1 MNDLVYLI
9 GFSGTGKSSVAK
21 LIANALGWDFIDMDE
36 EIESTFGKPISEIF
50 QTKGEKWFREEES
63 KLLHN
68 IAVKN
73 KLIIS
78 TGGGVP
84 VKEQNMNLMLKTGY
98 VICLEASV
106 EEIVSRLSILPRIDN
121 KLSDRP
127 KITNLSIEDI
137 SNFKSERANIYA
149 RANFTINTNEL
160 TVEQVTNELLKS
172 INKFLNKLNVIE
184 WQKIDGFCTSVENI
198 NNIYPVYVGS
208 DLYEKLPQIL
218 KPYLIK
224 QKMFLLADD
233 GSKLYMRKI
242 QKIFELNKIKTT
254 TLVLNSGEQS
264 KSLENTSSIYEWLS
278 SEQTD
283 RDDILLGIGGGM
295 VGDIA
300 GYVAATYM
308 RGIKFVLIPTTLLSM
323 SDSSIGGKTAI
334 DVNNIKNLV
343 GSFHNPSLVLSDLR
357 TLDTLPQ
364 RQINSGWAELIKH
377 GFIKDREL
385 LDQMMDIKDFNYLN
399 EELILIIKKSI
410 KIKADIVSV
419 DENEKYGQRI
429 LLNYGHTLGHAIEA
443 STNLNKYTHGEAVS
457 LGMVFAAKLSNKLG
471 LLSDNDCDFHIQI
484 LNKFSLPTDFKD
496 INWEK
501 CFNLIKNDKK
511 VKAGKINWVLLKS
524 LGLSFTKNDIPDD
537 ILMEVVREQ

>member
-1 MNDLVYLI
+1 MNELVYLI
-9 GFSGTGKSSVAK
+9 GFSGTGKSSVAR
-21 LIANALGWDFIDMDE
+21 LIAQALRWSFIDMDE
-36 EIESTFGKPISEIF
+36 EIESSCGKSISEIF
-50 QTKGEKWFREEES
+50 QTKGEKWFRDEES
-63 KLLHN
+63 KLLNN
-68 IAVKN
+68 ISVKN
-73 KLIIS
+73 KHIIS

-84 VKEQNMNLMLKTGY
+84 VKDQNMNLMLKTGY
-98 VICLEASV
+98 VICLDASV
-106 EEIVSRLSILPRIDN
+106 DQIVARLSILAGKDN
-121 KLSDRP
+121 NLSDRP
-127 KITNLSIEDI
+127 KITNLSVEDI
-137 SNFKSERANIYA
+137 SNFKSERANIYSM
-149 RANFTINTNEL
+149 ANFTINTNHL

-184 WQKIDGFCTSVENI
+184 WQKIDDFCTSVENI

-208 DLYEKLPQIL
+208 DLYEKLPQML
-218 KPYLIK
+218 KPFLIK
-224 QKMFLLADD
+224 HKVFLLADD

-242 QKIFELNKIKTT
+242 QKVFELNKIKTT

-278 SEQTD
+278 SEHAD

-295 VGDIA
+295 VGDIS

-343 GSFHNPSLVLSDLR
+343 GSFHGPSLVVSDLLA
-357 TLDTLPQ
+357 LDTLPQ

-399 EELILIIKKSI
+399 EELISIIKKSI

-429 LLNYGHTLGHAIEA
+429 LLNYGHTVGHAIEA

-471 LLSDNDCDFHIQI
+471 LLSDDDYNFHIQI
-484 LNKFSLPTDFKD
+484 LNKFNLPTDFKD
-496 INWEK
+496 INWEN
-501 CFNLIKNDKK
+501 CFDLIKNDKK
-511 VKAGKINWVLLKS
+511 VKDGKINWVLLKS
-524 LGLSFTKNDIPDD
+524 LGNSFTKNDISED
-537 ILMEVVREQ
+537 ILMEIVREL

>member
-1 MNDLVYLI
+1 MNELVYLI
-9 GFSGTGKSSVAK
+9 GFSGTGKSSVAR
-21 LIANALGWDFIDMDE
+21 LIAQALRWSFIDMDE
-36 EIESTFGKPISEIF
+36 EIESSCGKSISEIF
-50 QTKGEKWFREEES
+50 QTKGEKWFRDEES
-63 KLLHN
+63 KLLNN
-68 IAVKN
+68 ISVKN
-73 KLIIS
+73 KHIIS

-84 VKEQNMNLMLKTGY
+84 VKDQNMNLMLKTGY
-98 VICLEASV
+98 VICLDASV
-106 EEIVSRLSILPRIDN
+106 DQIVARLSILAGKDN

-127 KITNLSIEDI
+127 KITNLSVEDI
-137 SNFKSERANIYA
+137 SNFKSERANIYSM
-149 RANFTINTNEL
+149 ANFTINTNHL

-184 WQKIDGFCTSVENI
+184 WQKIDDFCTSVENI

-208 DLYEKLPQIL
+208 DLYEKLPQML
-218 KPYLIK
+218 KPFLIK
-224 QKMFLLADD
+224 HKVFLLADD

-242 QKIFELNKIKTT
+242 QKVFELNKIKTT

-278 SEQTD
+278 SEHAD

-295 VGDIA
+295 VGDIS

-343 GSFHNPSLVLSDLR
+343 GSFHAPSLVVSDLLA
-357 TLDTLPQ
+357 LDTLPQ

-399 EELILIIKKSI
+399 EELISIIKKSI

-429 LLNYGHTLGHAIEA
+429 LLNYGHTVGHAIEA

-471 LLSDNDCDFHIQI
+471 LLSDDDYNFHIQI
-484 LNKFSLPTDFKD
+484 LNKFNLPTDFKD
-496 INWEK
+496 INWEN
-501 CFNLIKNDKK
+501 CFDLIKNDKK
-511 VKAGKINWVLLKS
+511 VKDGKINWVLLKS
-524 LGLSFTKNDIPDD
+524 LGNSFTKNDISED
-537 ILMEVVREQ
+537 ILMEIVREQ

>member
-1 MNDLVYLI
+1 MNELVYLI
-9 GFSGTGKSSVAK
+9 GFSGTGKSSVAR
-21 LIANALGWDFIDMDE
+21 LIAQALRWSFIDMDE
-36 EIESTFGKPISEIF
+36 EIESSCGKSISEIF
-50 QTKGEKWFREEES
+50 QTKGEKWFRDEES
-63 KLLHN
+63 KLLNN
-68 IAVKN
+68 ISVKN
-73 KLIIS
+73 KHIIS

-84 VKEQNMNLMLKTGY
+84 VKDQNMNLMLKTGY
-98 VICLEASV
+98 VICLDASV
-106 EEIVSRLSILPRIDN
+106 DQIVARLSILAGKDN
-121 KLSDRP
+121 NLSDRP
-127 KITNLSIEDI
+127 KITNLSVEDI
-137 SNFKSERANIYA
+137 SNFKSERANIYSM
-149 RANFTINTNEL
+149 ANFTINTNHL

-198 NNIYPVYVGS
+198 NNIYPVYVGF
-208 DLYEKLPQIL
+208 DLYEKLPQML
-218 KPYLIK
+218 KPFLIK
-224 QKMFLLADD
+224 HKVFLLADD

-242 QKIFELNKIKTT
+242 QKVFELNKIKTT

-278 SEQTD
+278 SEHAD

-295 VGDIA
+295 VGDIS

-343 GSFHNPSLVLSDLR
+343 GSFHGPSLVVSDLLA
-357 TLDTLPQ
+357 LDTLPQ

-399 EELILIIKKSI
+399 EELISIIKKSI

-429 LLNYGHTLGHAIEA
+429 LLNYGHTVGHAIEA

-457 LGMVFAAKLSNKLG
+457 SGMVFAAKLSNKLG
-471 LLSDNDCDFHIQI
+471 LLSDDDYNFHIQI
-484 LNKFSLPTDFKD
+484 LNKFNLPTDFKD
-496 INWEK
+496 INWEN
-501 CFNLIKNDKK
+501 CFDLIKNDKK
-511 VKAGKINWVLLKS
+511 VKDGKINWVLLKS
-524 LGLSFTKNDIPDD
+524 LGNSFTKNDISED
-537 ILMEVVREQ
+537 ILMEIVREL

>member
-1 MNDLVYLI
+1 MNELVYLI
-9 GFSGTGKSSVAK
+9 GFSGTGKSSVAR
-21 LIANALGWDFIDMDE
+21 LIAQALRWSFIDMDE
-36 EIESTFGKPISEIF
+36 EIESSCGKSISEIF
-50 QTKGEKWFREEES
+50 QTKGEKWFRDEES
-63 KLLHN
+63 KLLNN
-68 IAVKN
+68 ISVKN
-73 KLIIS
+73 KHIIS

-84 VKEQNMNLMLKTGY
+84 VKDQNMNLMLKTGY
-98 VICLEASV
+98 VICLDASV
-106 EEIVSRLSILPRIDN
+106 DQIVARLSILAGKDN

-127 KITNLSIEDI
+127 KITNLSVEDI
-137 SNFKSERANIYA
+137 SNFKSERANIYSM
-149 RANFTINTNEL
+149 ANFTINTNHL

-184 WQKIDGFCTSVENI
+184 WQKIDDFCTSVENI

-208 DLYEKLPQIL
+208 DLYEKLPQML
-218 KPYLIK
+218 KPFLIK
-224 QKMFLLADD
+224 HKVFLLADD

-242 QKIFELNKIKTT
+242 QKVFELNKIKTT

-278 SEQTD
+278 SEHAD

-295 VGDIA
+295 VGDIS

-343 GSFHNPSLVLSDLR
+343 GSFHAPSLVVSDLLA
-357 TLDTLPQ
+357 LDTLPQ

-399 EELILIIKKSI
+399 EELISIIKKSI
-410 KIKADIVSV
+410 KIKANIVSV
-419 DENEKYGQRI
+419 DENEIIFY
-429 LLNYGHTLGHAIEA
+429 LLIYFDLKNIY
-443 STNLNKYTHGEAVS
+443 
-457 LGMVFAAKLSNKLG
+457 
-471 LLSDNDCDFHIQI
+471 
-484 LNKFSLPTDFKD
+484 KFY
-496 INWEK
+496 
-501 CFNLIKNDKK
+501 
-511 VKAGKINWVLLKS
+511 LLK
-524 LGLSFTKNDIPDD
+524 N
-537 ILMEVVREQ
+537 LMF

>member
-1 MNDLVYLI
+1 MNELVYLI
-9 GFSGTGKSSVAK
+9 GFSGTGKSSVAR
-21 LIANALGWDFIDMDE
+21 LIAQALRWSFIDMDE
-36 EIESTFGKPISEIF
+36 EIESSCGKSISEIF
-50 QTKGEKWFREEES
+50 QTKGEKWFRDEES
-63 KLLHN
+63 KLLNN
-68 IAVKN
+68 ISVKN
-73 KLIIS
+73 KHIIS

-84 VKEQNMNLMLKTGY
+84 VKDQNMNLMLKTGY
-98 VICLEASV
+98 VICLDASV
-106 EEIVSRLSILPRIDN
+106 DQIVARLSILDGKDN

-127 KITNLSIEDI
+127 KITNLSVEDI
-137 SNFKSERANIYA
+137 SNFKSERANIYSM
-149 RANFTINTNEL
+149 ANFTINTNHL

-184 WQKIDGFCTSVENI
+184 WQKIDDFCTSVENI
-198 NNIYPVYVGS
+198 NNIYPVYVGF
-208 DLYEKLPQIL
+208 DLYEKLPQML
-218 KPYLIK
+218 KPFLIK
-224 QKMFLLADD
+224 HKVFLLADD

-242 QKIFELNKIKTT
+242 QKLFELNKIKTT

-278 SEQTD
+278 SEHAD

-295 VGDIA
+295 VGDIS

-308 RGIKFVLIPTTLLSM
+308 RGIKFVLIPTTLLSI

-343 GSFHNPSLVLSDLR
+343 GSFHAPSLVVSDLLA
-357 TLDTLPQ
+357 LDTLPQ

-399 EELILIIKKSI
+399 EELISIIKKSI

-429 LLNYGHTLGHAIEA
+429 LLNYGHTVGHAIEA

-471 LLSDNDCDFHIQI
+471 LLSDDDYNFHIQI
-484 LNKFSLPTDFKD
+484 LNKFNLPTDFKD
-496 INWEK
+496 INWEN
-501 CFNLIKNDKK
+501 CFDLIKNDKK
-511 VKAGKINWVLLKS
+511 VKDGKINWVLLKS
-524 LGLSFTKNDIPDD
+524 LGNSFTKNDISED
-537 ILMEVVREQ
+537 ILMEIVREQ

>member
-1 MNDLVYLI
+1 MNELVYLI
-9 GFSGTGKSSVAK
+9 GFSGTGKSSVAR
-21 LIANALGWDFIDMDE
+21 LIAQALRWSFIDMDE
-36 EIESTFGKPISEIF
+36 EIESSYGKSISEIF
-50 QTKGEKWFREEES
+50 QTKGEKWFRDEES
-63 KLLHN
+63 KLLNN
-68 IAVKN
+68 ISVKN
-73 KLIIS
+73 KHIIS

-84 VKEQNMNLMLKTGY
+84 VKDQNMNLMLKTGY
-98 VICLEASV
+98 VICLDASV
-106 EEIVSRLSILPRIDN
+106 DQIVARLSILAGKDN

-127 KITNLSIEDI
+127 KITNLSVEDI
-137 SNFKSERANIYA
+137 SNFKSERSNIYSM
-149 RANFTINTNEL
+149 ANFTINTNHL

-184 WQKIDGFCTSVENI
+184 WQKIDDFCTSVENI

-208 DLYEKLPQIL
+208 DLYEKLPQML
-218 KPYLIK
+218 KPFLIK
-224 QKMFLLADD
+224 HKVFLLADD

-242 QKIFELNKIKTT
+242 QKVFELNKIKTT

-278 SEQTD
+278 SEHAD

-295 VGDIA
+295 VGDIS

-343 GSFHNPSLVLSDLR
+343 GSFHAPSLVVSDLLA
-357 TLDTLPQ
+357 LDTLPQ

-399 EELILIIKKSI
+399 EELISIIKKSI

-429 LLNYGHTLGHAIEA
+429 LLNYGHTVGHAIEA

-471 LLSDNDCDFHIQI
+471 LLSDDDYNFHIQI
-484 LNKFSLPTDFKD
+484 LNKFNLPTDFKD
-496 INWEK
+496 INWEN
-501 CFNLIKNDKK
+501 CFDLIKNDKK
-511 VKAGKINWVLLKS
+511 VKDGKINWVLLKS
-524 LGLSFTKNDIPDD
+524 LGNSFTKNDISED
-537 ILMEVVREQ
+537 ILMEIVREQ

>member
-1 MNDLVYLI
+1 MNELVYLI
-9 GFSGTGKSSVAK
+9 GFSGTGKSSVAR
-21 LIANALGWDFIDMDE
+21 LIAQALRWSFIDMDE
-36 EIESTFGKPISEIF
+36 EIESSCGKSISEIF
-50 QTKGEKWFREEES
+50 QTKGEKWFRDEES
-63 KLLHN
+63 KLLNN
-68 IAVKN
+68 ISVKN
-73 KLIIS
+73 KHIIS

-84 VKEQNMNLMLKTGY
+84 VKDQNMNLMLKTGY
-98 VICLEASV
+98 VICLDASV
-106 EEIVSRLSILPRIDN
+106 DQIVARLSILDGKDN

-127 KITNLSIEDI
+127 KITNLSVEDI
-137 SNFKSERANIYA
+137 SNFKSERANIYSM
-149 RANFTINTNEL
+149 ANFTINTNHL

-184 WQKIDGFCTSVENI
+184 WQKIDDFCTSVENI

-208 DLYEKLPQIL
+208 DLYEKLPQML
-218 KPYLIK
+218 KPFLIK
-224 QKMFLLADD
+224 HKVFLLADD

-242 QKIFELNKIKTT
+242 QKVFELNKIKTT

-278 SEQTD
+278 SEHAD

-295 VGDIA
+295 VGDIS

-343 GSFHNPSLVLSDLR
+343 GSFHAPSLVVSDLLA
-357 TLDTLPQ
+357 LDTLPQ

-399 EELILIIKKSI
+399 EELISIIKKSI

-429 LLNYGHTLGHAIEA
+429 LLNYGHTVGHAIEA

-471 LLSDNDCDFHIQI
+471 LLSDDDYNFHIQI
-484 LNKFSLPTDFKD
+484 LNKFNLPTDFKD
-496 INWEK
+496 INWEN
-501 CFNLIKNDKK
+501 CFDLIKNDKK
-511 VKAGKINWVLLKS
+511 VKDGKINWVLLKS
-524 LGLSFTKNDIPDD
+524 LGNSFTKNDISED
-537 ILMEVVREQ
+537 ILMEIVREQ

>member
-50 QTKGEKWFREEES
+50 QTKGEEWFREEES

-278 SEQTD
+278 SEQAD

>member
-1 MNDLVYLI
+1 MNELVYLI
-9 GFSGTGKSSVAK
+9 GFSGTGKSSVAR
-21 LIANALGWDFIDMDE
+21 LIAQALRWSFIDMDE
-36 EIESTFGKPISEIF
+36 EIESSCGKSISEIF
-50 QTKGEKWFREEES
+50 QTKGEKWFRDEES
-63 KLLHN
+63 KLLNN
-68 IAVKN
+68 ISVKN
-73 KLIIS
+73 KHIIS

-84 VKEQNMNLMLKTGY
+84 VKDQNMNLMLKTGY
-98 VICLEASV
+98 VICLDASV
-106 EEIVSRLSILPRIDN
+106 DQIVARLSILAGKDN

-127 KITNLSIEDI
+127 KITNLSVEDI
-137 SNFKSERANIYA
+137 SNFKSERANIYSM
-149 RANFTINTNEL
+149 ANFTINTNHL
-160 TVEQVTNELLKS
+160 TVEQVPKELLKS

-184 WQKIDGFCTSVENI
+184 WQKIDDFCTSVENI

-208 DLYEKLPQIL
+208 DLYEKLPQML
-218 KPYLIK
+218 KPFLIK
-224 QKMFLLADD
+224 HKVFLLADD

-242 QKIFELNKIKTT
+242 QKVFELNKIKTT

-278 SEQTD
+278 SEHAD

-295 VGDIA
+295 VGDIS

-343 GSFHNPSLVLSDLR
+343 GSFHAPSLVVSDLLA
-357 TLDTLPQ
+357 LDTLPQ

-399 EELILIIKKSI
+399 EELISIIKKSI

-429 LLNYGHTLGHAIEA
+429 LLNYGHTVGHAIEA
-443 STNLNKYTHGEAVS
+443 LTNLNKYTHGEAVS

-471 LLSDNDCDFHIQI
+471 LLSDDDYNFHIQI
-484 LNKFSLPTDFKD
+484 LNKFNLPTDFKD
-496 INWEK
+496 INWEN
-501 CFNLIKNDKK
+501 CFDLIKNDKK
-511 VKAGKINWVLLKS
+511 VKDGKINWVLLKS
-524 LGLSFTKNDIPDD
+524 LGNSFTKNDISED
-537 ILMEVVREQ
+537 ILMEIVREQ

>member
-1 MNDLVYLI
+1 MNELVYLI
-9 GFSGTGKSSVAK
+9 GFSGTGKSSVAR
-21 LIANALGWDFIDMDE
+21 LIAQALRWSFIDMDE
-36 EIESTFGKPISEIF
+36 EIESSCGKSISEIF
-50 QTKGEKWFREEES
+50 QTKGEKWFRDEES
-63 KLLHN
+63 KLLNN
-68 IAVKN
+68 ISVKN
-73 KLIIS
+73 KHIIS

-84 VKEQNMNLMLKTGY
+84 VKDQNMNLMLKTGY
-98 VICLEASV
+98 VICLDASV
-106 EEIVSRLSILPRIDN
+106 DQIVARLSILAGKDN
-121 KLSDRP
+121 NLSDRP
-127 KITNLSIEDI
+127 KITNLSVEDI
-137 SNFKSERANIYA
+137 SNFKSERANIYSM
-149 RANFTINTNEL
+149 ANFTINTNHL

-208 DLYEKLPQIL
+208 DLYEKLPQML
-218 KPYLIK
+218 KPFLIK
-224 QKMFLLADD
+224 HKVFLLADD

-242 QKIFELNKIKTT
+242 QKVFELNKIKTT

-278 SEQTD
+278 SEHAD

-295 VGDIA
+295 VGDIS

-343 GSFHNPSLVLSDLR
+343 GSFHGPSLVVSDLLA
-357 TLDTLPQ
+357 LDTLPQ

-399 EELILIIKKSI
+399 EELISIIKKSI

-429 LLNYGHTLGHAIEA
+429 LLNYGHTVGHAIEA

-471 LLSDNDCDFHIQI
+471 LLSDDDYNFHIQI
-484 LNKFSLPTDFKD
+484 LNKFNLPTDFKD
-496 INWEK
+496 INWEN
-501 CFNLIKNDKK
+501 CFDLIKNDKK
-511 VKAGKINWVLLKS
+511 VKDGKINWVLLKS
-524 LGLSFTKNDIPDD
+524 LGNSFTKNDISED
-537 ILMEVVREQ
+537 ILMEIVREL

>member
-50 QTKGEKWFREEES
+50 QTKGEEWFREEES

-198 NNIYPVYVGS
+198 NNIYPVYIGS

-278 SEQTD
+278 SEQAD

>member
-1 MNDLVYLI
+1 MNELVYLI
-9 GFSGTGKSSVAK
+9 GFSGTGKSSVAR
-21 LIANALGWDFIDMDE
+21 LIAQALRWSFIDMDE
-36 EIESTFGKPISEIF
+36 EIESSYGKSISEIF
-50 QTKGEKWFREEES
+50 QTKGEKWFRDEES
-63 KLLHN
+63 KLLNN
-68 IAVKN
+68 ISVKN
-73 KLIIS
+73 KHIIS

-84 VKEQNMNLMLKTGY
+84 VKDQNMNLMLKTGY
-98 VICLEASV
+98 VICLDASV
-106 EEIVSRLSILPRIDN
+106 DQIVARLSILAGKDN
-121 KLSDRP
+121 NLSDRP
-127 KITNLSIEDI
+127 KITNLSVEDI
-137 SNFKSERANIYA
+137 SNFKSERANIYSM
-149 RANFTINTNEL
+149 ANFTINTNHL

-184 WQKIDGFCTSVENI
+184 WQKIDDFCTSVENI

-208 DLYEKLPQIL
+208 DLYEKLPQML
-218 KPYLIK
+218 KPFLIK
-224 QKMFLLADD
+224 HKVFLLADD

-242 QKIFELNKIKTT
+242 QKVFELNKIKTT

-278 SEQTD
+278 SEHAD

-295 VGDIA
+295 VGDIS

-343 GSFHNPSLVLSDLR
+343 GSFHGPSLVVSDLLA
-357 TLDTLPQ
+357 LDTLPQ

-399 EELILIIKKSI
+399 EELISIIKKSI

-429 LLNYGHTLGHAIEA
+429 LLNYGHTVGHAIEA

-471 LLSDNDCDFHIQI
+471 LLSDDDYNFHIQI
-484 LNKFSLPTDFKD
+484 LNKFNLPTDFKD
-496 INWEK
+496 INWEN
-501 CFNLIKNDKK
+501 CFDLIKNDKK
-511 VKAGKINWVLLKS
+511 VKDGKINWVLLKS
-524 LGLSFTKNDIPDD
+524 LGNSFTKNDISED
-537 ILMEVVREQ
+537 ILMEIVREQ

>member
-68 IAVKN
+68 ISVKN
-73 KLIIS
+73 KHIIS

-84 VKEQNMNLMLKTGY
+84 VEEQNMNLMLKTGY
-98 VICLEASV
+98 VICLDASV
-106 EEIVSRLSILPRIDN
+106 DEIVARLSILSGSDN

-127 KITNLSIEDI
+127 KITNLSLEDI
-137 SNFKSERANIYA
+137 SNFKSDRANIYA
-149 RANFTINTNEL
+149 RANFTVNTNEL

-172 INKFLNKLNVIE
+172 INKFLNKINVTE

-218 KPYLIK
+218 EPYLIK
-224 QKMFLLADD
+224 QKIFLLADD

-242 QKIFELNKIKTT
+242 QKIFELNNIKTT

-278 SEQTD
+278 SEQAD
-283 RDDILLGIGGGM
+283 RDDILIGIGGGM

-343 GSFHNPSLVLSDLR
+343 GSFHNPSLVLSDLGA
-357 TLDTLPQ
+357 LDTLPQ

-399 EELILIIKKSI
+399 EELISIIKKSI

-471 LLSDNDCDFHIQI
+471 LLSDDDYNFHIQI
-484 LNKFSLPTDFKD
+484 LNKFDLPTDFKN
-496 INWEK
+496 INWEN
-501 CFNLIKNDKK
+501 CFDLIKNDKK

-524 LGLSFTKNDIPDD
+524 LGISFTKNDISED
-537 ILMEVVREQ
+537 ILMEIVREQ

>member
-1 MNDLVYLI
+1 MNELVYLI
-9 GFSGTGKSSVAK
+9 GFSGTGKSSVAR
-21 LIANALGWDFIDMDE
+21 LIAQALRWSFIDMDE
-36 EIESTFGKPISEIF
+36 EIESSCGKSISEIF
-50 QTKGEKWFREEES
+50 QTKGEKWFRDEES
-63 KLLHN
+63 KLLNN
-68 IAVKN
+68 ISVKN
-73 KLIIS
+73 KHIIS

-84 VKEQNMNLMLKTGY
+84 VKDQNMNLMLKTGY
-98 VICLEASV
+98 VICLDASV
-106 EEIVSRLSILPRIDN
+106 DQIVARLSILAGKDN

-127 KITNLSIEDI
+127 KITNLSVEDM
-137 SNFKSERANIYA
+137 SNFKSERANIYSM
-149 RANFTINTNEL
+149 ANFTINTNHL

-184 WQKIDGFCTSVENI
+184 WQKIDDFCTSVENI

-208 DLYEKLPQIL
+208 DLYEKLPQML
-218 KPYLIK
+218 KPFLIK
-224 QKMFLLADD
+224 HKVFLLADD

-242 QKIFELNKIKTT
+242 QKVFELNKIKTT

-278 SEQTD
+278 SEHAD

-295 VGDIA
+295 VGDIS

-343 GSFHNPSLVLSDLR
+343 GSFHAPSLVVSDLLA
-357 TLDTLPQ
+357 LDTLPQ

-399 EELILIIKKSI
+399 EELISIIKKSI

-429 LLNYGHTLGHAIEA
+429 LLNYGHTVGHAIEA

-471 LLSDNDCDFHIQI
+471 LLSDDDYNFHIQI
-484 LNKFSLPTDFKD
+484 LNKFNLPTDFKD
-496 INWEK
+496 INWEN
-501 CFNLIKNDKK
+501 CFDLIKNDKK
-511 VKAGKINWVLLKS
+511 VKDGKINWVLLKS
-524 LGLSFTKNDIPDD
+524 LGNSFTKNDISED
-537 ILMEVVREQ
+537 ILMEIVREQ

>member
-1 MNDLVYLI
+1 MNELVYLI
-9 GFSGTGKSSVAK
+9 GFSGTGKSSVAR
-21 LIANALGWDFIDMDE
+21 LIAQALRWSFIDMDE
-36 EIESTFGKPISEIF
+36 EIESSCGKSISEIF
-50 QTKGEKWFREEES
+50 QTKGEKWFRDEES
-63 KLLHN
+63 KLLNN
-68 IAVKN
+68 ISVKN
-73 KLIIS
+73 KHIIS

-84 VKEQNMNLMLKTGY
+84 VKDQNMNLMLKTGY
-98 VICLEASV
+98 VICLDASV
-106 EEIVSRLSILPRIDN
+106 DQIVARLSILAGKDN
-121 KLSDRP
+121 NLSDRP
-127 KITNLSIEDI
+127 KITNLSVEDI
-137 SNFKSERANIYA
+137 SNFKSERANIYSM
-149 RANFTINTNEL
+149 ANFTINTNHL

-184 WQKIDGFCTSVENI
+184 WQKIDDFCTSVENI

-208 DLYEKLPQIL
+208 DLYEKLPQML
-218 KPYLIK
+218 KPFLIK
-224 QKMFLLADD
+224 HKVFLLADD

-242 QKIFELNKIKTT
+242 QKVFELNKIKTT

-278 SEQTD
+278 SEHAD

-295 VGDIA
+295 VGDIS

-343 GSFHNPSLVLSDLR
+343 GSFHGPSLVVSDLLA
-357 TLDTLPQ
+357 LDTLPQ

-399 EELILIIKKSI
+399 EELISIIKKSI

-429 LLNYGHTLGHAIEA
+429 LLNYGHTVGHAIEA

-471 LLSDNDCDFHIQI
+471 LLSDDDYNFHIQI
-484 LNKFSLPTDFKD
+484 LNKFNLPTDFKD
-496 INWEK
+496 INWEN
-501 CFNLIKNDKK
+501 CFDLIKNDKK
-511 VKAGKINWVLLKS
+511 VKDGKINWVLLKS
-524 LGLSFTKNDIPDD
+524 LGNSFTKNDISED
-537 ILMEVVREQ
+537 ILMEIVREQ

>member
-1 MNDLVYLI
+1 MNELVYLI
-9 GFSGTGKSSVAK
+9 GFSGTGKSSVAR
-21 LIANALGWDFIDMDE
+21 LIAQALRWSFIDMDE
-36 EIESTFGKPISEIF
+36 EIESSCGKSISEIF
-50 QTKGEKWFREEES
+50 QTKGEKWFRDEES
-63 KLLHN
+63 KLLNN
-68 IAVKN
+68 ISVKN
-73 KLIIS
+73 KHIIS

-84 VKEQNMNLMLKTGY
+84 VKDQNMNLMLKTGY
-98 VICLEASV
+98 VICLDASV
-106 EEIVSRLSILPRIDN
+106 DQIVARLSILAGKDN

-127 KITNLSIEDI
+127 KITNLSVEDI
-137 SNFKSERANIYA
+137 SNFKSERANIYSM
-149 RANFTINTNEL
+149 ANFTINTNHL

-184 WQKIDGFCTSVENI
+184 WQKIDDFCTSVENI

-208 DLYEKLPQIL
+208 DLYEKLPQML
-218 KPYLIK
+218 KPFLIK
-224 QKMFLLADD
+224 HKVFLLADD

-242 QKIFELNKIKTT
+242 QKVFELNKIKTT

-278 SEQTD
+278 SEHAD

-295 VGDIA
+295 VGDIS

-343 GSFHNPSLVLSDLR
+343 GSFHGPSLVVSDLLA
-357 TLDTLPQ
+357 LDTLPQ

-399 EELILIIKKSI
+399 EELISIIKKSI

-429 LLNYGHTLGHAIEA
+429 LLNYGHTVGHAIEA

-471 LLSDNDCDFHIQI
+471 LLSDDDYNFHIQI
-484 LNKFSLPTDFKD
+484 LNKFNLPTDFKD
-496 INWEK
+496 INWEN
-501 CFNLIKNDKK
+501 CFDLIKNDKK
-511 VKAGKINWVLLKS
+511 VKDGKINWVLLKS
-524 LGLSFTKNDIPDD
+524 LGNSFTKNDISED
-537 ILMEVVREQ
+537 ILMEIVREL

>member
-1 MNDLVYLI
+1 MNELVYLI
-9 GFSGTGKSSVAK
+9 GFSGTGKSSVAR
-21 LIANALGWDFIDMDE
+21 LIAQALRWSFIDMDE
-36 EIESTFGKPISEIF
+36 EIESSCGKSISEIF
-50 QTKGEKWFREEES
+50 QTKGEKWFRDEES
-63 KLLHN
+63 KLLNN
-68 IAVKN
+68 ISVKN
-73 KLIIS
+73 KHIIS

-84 VKEQNMNLMLKTGY
+84 VKDQNMNLMLKTGY
-98 VICLEASV
+98 VICLDASV
-106 EEIVSRLSILPRIDN
+106 DQIVARLSILDGKDN

-127 KITNLSIEDI
+127 KITNLSVEDI
-137 SNFKSERANIYA
+137 SNFKSERSNIYSM
-149 RANFTINTNEL
+149 ANFTINTNHL

-184 WQKIDGFCTSVENI
+184 WQKIDDFCTSVENI

-208 DLYEKLPQIL
+208 DLYEKLPQML
-218 KPYLIK
+218 KPFLIK
-224 QKMFLLADD
+224 HKVFLLADD

-242 QKIFELNKIKTT
+242 QKVFELNKIKTT

-278 SEQTD
+278 SEHAD

-295 VGDIA
+295 VGDIS

-343 GSFHNPSLVLSDLR
+343 GSFHAPSLVVSDLLA
-357 TLDTLPQ
+357 LDTLPQ

-399 EELILIIKKSI
+399 EELISIIKKSI

-429 LLNYGHTLGHAIEA
+429 LLNYGHTIGHAIEA

-471 LLSDNDCDFHIQI
+471 LLSDDDYNFHIQI
-484 LNKFSLPTDFKD
+484 LNKFNLPTDFKD
-496 INWEK
+496 INWEN
-501 CFNLIKNDKK
+501 CFDLIKNDKK
-511 VKAGKINWVLLKS
+511 VKDGKINWVLLKS
-524 LGLSFTKNDIPDD
+524 LGNSFTKNDISED
-537 ILMEVVREQ
+537 ILMEIVREL

>member
-1 MNDLVYLI
+1 MNELVYLI
-9 GFSGTGKSSVAK
+9 GFSGTGKSSVAR
-21 LIANALGWDFIDMDE
+21 LIAQALRWSFIDMDE
-36 EIESTFGKPISEIF
+36 EIESSCGKSISEIF
-50 QTKGEKWFREEES
+50 QTKGEKWFRDEES
-63 KLLHN
+63 KLLNN
-68 IAVKN
+68 ISVKN
-73 KLIIS
+73 KHIIS

-84 VKEQNMNLMLKTGY
+84 VKDQNMNLMLKTGY
-98 VICLEASV
+98 VICLDASV
-106 EEIVSRLSILPRIDN
+106 DQIVARLSILAGKDN

-127 KITNLSIEDI
+127 KITNLSVEDI
-137 SNFKSERANIYA
+137 SNFKSERANIYSM
-149 RANFTINTNEL
+149 ANFTINTNHL

-184 WQKIDGFCTSVENI
+184 WQKIDDFCTSVENI

-208 DLYEKLPQIL
+208 DLYEKLPQML
-218 KPYLIK
+218 KPFLIK
-224 QKMFLLADD
+224 HKVFLLADD

-242 QKIFELNKIKTT
+242 QKVFELNKIKTT

-278 SEQTD
+278 SEHAD

-295 VGDIA
+295 VGDIS

-343 GSFHNPSLVLSDLR
+343 GSFHGPSLVVSDLLA
-357 TLDTLPQ
+357 LDTLPQ

-399 EELILIIKKSI
+399 EELISIIKKSI

-429 LLNYGHTLGHAIEA
+429 LLNYGHTVGHAIEA

-471 LLSDNDCDFHIQI
+471 LLSDDDYNFHIQI
-484 LNKFSLPTDFKD
+484 LNKFNLPTDFKD
-496 INWEK
+496 INWEN
-501 CFNLIKNDKK
+501 CFDLIKNDKK
-511 VKAGKINWVLLKS
+511 VKDGKINWVLLKS
-524 LGLSFTKNDIPDD
+524 LGNSFTKNDISED
-537 ILMEVVREQ
+537 ILMEIVREQ

>member
-1 MNDLVYLI
+1 MNELVYLI
-9 GFSGTGKSSVAK
+9 GFSGTGKSSVAR
-21 LIANALGWDFIDMDE
+21 LIAQALRWSFIDMDE
-36 EIESTFGKPISEIF
+36 EIESSCGKSISEIF
-50 QTKGEKWFREEES
+50 QTKGEKWFRDEES
-63 KLLHN
+63 KLLNN
-68 IAVKN
+68 ISVKN
-73 KLIIS
+73 KHIIS

-84 VKEQNMNLMLKTGY
+84 VKDQNMNLMLKTGY
-98 VICLEASV
+98 VICLDASV
-106 EEIVSRLSILPRIDN
+106 DQIVARLSILAGKDN

-127 KITNLSIEDI
+127 KITNLSVEDI
-137 SNFKSERANIYA
+137 SNFKSERANIYSM
-149 RANFTINTNEL
+149 ANFTINTNHL

-208 DLYEKLPQIL
+208 DLYEKLPQML
-218 KPYLIK
+218 KPFLIK
-224 QKMFLLADD
+224 HKVFLLADD

-242 QKIFELNKIKTT
+242 QKVFELNKIKTT

-278 SEQTD
+278 SEHAD

-295 VGDIA
+295 VGDIS

-343 GSFHNPSLVLSDLR
+343 GSFHGPSLVVSDLLA
-357 TLDTLPQ
+357 LDTLPQ

-399 EELILIIKKSI
+399 EELISIIKKSI

-429 LLNYGHTLGHAIEA
+429 LLNYGHTVGHAIEA

-471 LLSDNDCDFHIQI
+471 LLSDDDYNFHIQI
-484 LNKFSLPTDFKD
+484 LNKFNLPTDFKD
-496 INWEK
+496 INWEN
-501 CFNLIKNDKK
+501 CFDLIKNDKK
-511 VKAGKINWVLLKS
+511 VKDGKINWVLLKS
-524 LGLSFTKNDIPDD
+524 LGNSFTKNDISED
-537 ILMEVVREQ
+537 ILMEIVREQ

>member
-1 MNDLVYLI
+1 MNELVYLI
-9 GFSGTGKSSVAK
+9 GFSGTGKSSVAR
-21 LIANALGWDFIDMDE
+21 LIAQALRWSFIDMDE
-36 EIESTFGKPISEIF
+36 EIESSYGKSISEIF
-50 QTKGEKWFREEES
+50 QTKGEKWFRDEES
-63 KLLHN
+63 KLLNN
-68 IAVKN
+68 ISVKN
-73 KLIIS
+73 KHIIS

-84 VKEQNMNLMLKTGY
+84 VKDQNMNLMLKTGY
-98 VICLEASV
+98 VICLDASV
-106 EEIVSRLSILPRIDN
+106 DQIVARLSILAGKDN

-127 KITNLSIEDI
+127 KITNLSVEDI
-137 SNFKSERANIYA
+137 SNFKSERANIYSM
-149 RANFTINTNEL
+149 ANFTINTNHL

-184 WQKIDGFCTSVENI
+184 WQKIDDFCTSVENI

-208 DLYEKLPQIL
+208 DLYEKLPQML
-218 KPYLIK
+218 KPFLIK
-224 QKMFLLADD
+224 HKVFLLADD

-242 QKIFELNKIKTT
+242 QKVFELNKIKTT

-278 SEQTD
+278 SEHAD

-295 VGDIA
+295 VGDIS

-308 RGIKFVLIPTTLLSM
+308 RGMKFVLIPTTLLSM

-343 GSFHNPSLVLSDLR
+343 GSFHAPSLVVSDLLA
-357 TLDTLPQ
+357 LDTLPQ

-377 GFIKDREL
+377 GFIKNREL

-399 EELILIIKKSI
+399 EELISIIKKSI

-429 LLNYGHTLGHAIEA
+429 LLNYGHTVGHAIEA

-471 LLSDNDCDFHIQI
+471 LLSDDDYNFHIQI
-484 LNKFSLPTDFKD
+484 LNKFNLPTDFKD
-496 INWEK
+496 INWEN
-501 CFNLIKNDKK
+501 CFDLIKNDKK
-511 VKAGKINWVLLKS
+511 VKDGKINWVLLKS
-524 LGLSFTKNDIPDD
+524 LGNSFTKNDISED
-537 ILMEVVREQ
+537 ILM

>member
-1 MNDLVYLI
+1 MNELVYLI
-9 GFSGTGKSSVAK
+9 GFSGTGKSSVAR
-21 LIANALGWDFIDMDE
+21 LIAQALRWSFIDMDE
-36 EIESTFGKPISEIF
+36 EIENSCGKSISEIF
-50 QTKGEKWFREEES
+50 QTKGEKWFRDEES
-63 KLLHN
+63 KLLNN
-68 IAVKN
+68 ISVKN
-73 KLIIS
+73 KHIIS

-84 VKEQNMNLMLKTGY
+84 VKDQNMNLMLKTGY
-98 VICLEASV
+98 VICLDASV
-106 EEIVSRLSILPRIDN
+106 DQIVARLSILAGKDN
-121 KLSDRP
+121 NLSDRP
-127 KITNLSIEDI
+127 KITNLSVEDI
-137 SNFKSERANIYA
+137 SNFKSERANIYSM
-149 RANFTINTNEL
+149 ANFTINTNHL

-184 WQKIDGFCTSVENI
+184 WQKIDDFCTSVENI

-208 DLYEKLPQIL
+208 DLYEKLPQML
-218 KPYLIK
+218 KPFLIK
-224 QKMFLLADD
+224 HKVFLLADD

-242 QKIFELNKIKTT
+242 QKVFELNKIKTT

-278 SEQTD
+278 SEHAD

-295 VGDIA
+295 VGDIS

-343 GSFHNPSLVLSDLR
+343 GSFHGPSLVVSDLLA
-357 TLDTLPQ
+357 LDTLPQ

-399 EELILIIKKSI
+399 EELISIIKKSI

-429 LLNYGHTLGHAIEA
+429 LLNYGHTVGHAIEA

-471 LLSDNDCDFHIQI
+471 LLSDDDYNFHIQI
-484 LNKFSLPTDFKD
+484 LNKFNLPTDFKD
-496 INWEK
+496 INWEN
-501 CFNLIKNDKK
+501 CFDLIKNDKK
-511 VKAGKINWVLLKS
+511 VKDGKINWVLLKS
-524 LGLSFTKNDIPDD
+524 LGNSFTKNDISED
-537 ILMEVVREQ
+537 ILMEIVREQ

>member
-1 MNDLVYLI
+1 MNELVYLI
-9 GFSGTGKSSVAK
+9 GFSGTGKSSVAR
-21 LIANALGWDFIDMDE
+21 LIAQALRWSFIDMDE
-36 EIESTFGKPISEIF
+36 EIESSCGKSISEIF
-50 QTKGEKWFREEES
+50 QTKGEKWFRDEES
-63 KLLHN
+63 KLLNN
-68 IAVKN
+68 ISVKN
-73 KLIIS
+73 KHIIS

-84 VKEQNMNLMLKTGY
+84 VKDQNMNLMLKTGY
-98 VICLEASV
+98 VICLDASV
-106 EEIVSRLSILPRIDN
+106 DQIVARLSILAGKDN
-121 KLSDRP
+121 NLSDRP
-127 KITNLSIEDI
+127 KITNLSVEDI
-137 SNFKSERANIYA
+137 SNFKSERANIYSM
-149 RANFTINTNEL
+149 ANFTINTNHL

-184 WQKIDGFCTSVENI
+184 WQKIDDFCTSVENI

-208 DLYEKLPQIL
+208 DLYEKLPQML
-218 KPYLIK
+218 KPFLIK
-224 QKMFLLADD
+224 HKVFLLADD

-242 QKIFELNKIKTT
+242 QKVFELNKIKTT

-278 SEQTD
+278 SEHAD

-295 VGDIA
+295 VGDIS

-343 GSFHNPSLVLSDLR
+343 GSFHGPSLVVSDLLA
-357 TLDTLPQ
+357 LDTLPQ

-399 EELILIIKKSI
+399 EELISIIKKSI

-429 LLNYGHTLGHAIEA
+429 LLNYGHTVGHAIEA

-457 LGMVFAAKLSNKLG
+457 SGMVFAAKLSNKLG
-471 LLSDNDCDFHIQI
+471 LLSDDDYNFHIQI
-484 LNKFSLPTDFKD
+484 LNKFNLPTDFKD
-496 INWEK
+496 INWEN
-501 CFNLIKNDKK
+501 CFDLIKNDKK
-511 VKAGKINWVLLKS
+511 VKDGKINWVLLKS
-524 LGLSFTKNDIPDD
+524 LGNSFTKNDISED
-537 ILMEVVREQ
+537 ILMEIVREL

>member
-1 MNDLVYLI
+1 MNELVYLI
-9 GFSGTGKSSVAK
+9 GFSGTGKSSVAR
-21 LIANALGWDFIDMDE
+21 LIAQALRWSFIDMDE
-36 EIESTFGKPISEIF
+36 EIESSCGKSISGIF
-50 QTKGEKWFREEES
+50 QTKGEKWFRDEES
-63 KLLHN
+63 KLLNN
-68 IAVKN
+68 ISVKN
-73 KLIIS
+73 KHIIS

-84 VKEQNMNLMLKTGY
+84 VKDQNMNLMLKTGY
-98 VICLEASV
+98 VICLDAYV
-106 EEIVSRLSILPRIDN
+106 YQIVARLSILAGKDN

-127 KITNLSIEDI
+127 KITNLSVEDI
-137 SNFKSERANIYA
+137 SNFKSERANIYSM
-149 RANFTINTNEL
+149 ANFTINTNHL

-184 WQKIDGFCTSVENI
+184 WQKIDDFCTSVENI

-208 DLYEKLPQIL
+208 DLYEKLPQML
-218 KPYLIK
+218 KPFLIK
-224 QKMFLLADD
+224 HKVFLLADD

-242 QKIFELNKIKTT
+242 QKVFELNKIKTT

-278 SEQTD
+278 SEHAD

-295 VGDIA
+295 VGDIS

-343 GSFHNPSLVLSDLR
+343 GSFHAPSLVVSDL
-357 TLDTLPQ
+357 LALNTLPQ

-399 EELILIIKKSI
+399 EELISIIKKSI

-429 LLNYGHTLGHAIEA
+429 LLNYGHTVGHAIEA

-471 LLSDNDCDFHIQI
+471 LLSDDDYNFHIQI
-484 LNKFSLPTDFKD
+484 LNKFNLPTDFKD
-496 INWEK
+496 INWEN
-501 CFNLIKNDKK
+501 CFDLIKNDKK
-511 VKAGKINWVLLKS
+511 VKDGKINWVLLKS
-524 LGLSFTKNDIPDD
+524 LGNSFTKNDISED
-537 ILMEVVREQ
+537 ILMEIVREQ

>member
-1 MNDLVYLI
+1 MNELVYLI
-9 GFSGTGKSSVAK
+9 GFSGTGKSSVAR
-21 LIANALGWDFIDMDE
+21 LIAQALRWSFIDMDE
-36 EIESTFGKPISEIF
+36 EIESSCGKSISEIF
-50 QTKGEKWFREEES
+50 QTKGEKWFRDEES
-63 KLLHN
+63 KLLNN
-68 IAVKN
+68 ISVKN
-73 KLIIS
+73 KHIIS

-84 VKEQNMNLMLKTGY
+84 VKDQNMNLMLKTGY
-98 VICLEASV
+98 VICLDASV
-106 EEIVSRLSILPRIDN
+106 DQIVARLSILAGKDN
-121 KLSDRP
+121 NLSDRP
-127 KITNLSIEDI
+127 KITNLSVEDI
-137 SNFKSERANIYA
+137 SNFKSERANIYSM
-149 RANFTINTNEL
+149 ANFTINTNHL

-198 NNIYPVYVGS
+198 NNIYPVYVGF
-208 DLYEKLPQIL
+208 DLYEKLPQML
-218 KPYLIK
+218 KPFLIK
-224 QKMFLLADD
+224 HKVFLLADD

-242 QKIFELNKIKTT
+242 QKVFELNKIKTT

-278 SEQTD
+278 SEHAD

-295 VGDIA
+295 VGDIS

-343 GSFHNPSLVLSDLR
+343 GSFHGPSLVVSDLLA
-357 TLDTLPQ
+357 LDTLPQ

-399 EELILIIKKSI
+399 EELISIIKKSI

-429 LLNYGHTLGHAIEA
+429 LLNYGHTVGHAIEA

-471 LLSDNDCDFHIQI
+471 LLSDDDYNFHIQI
-484 LNKFSLPTDFKD
+484 LNKFNLPTDFKD
-496 INWEK
+496 INWEN
-501 CFNLIKNDKK
+501 CFDLIKNDKK
-511 VKAGKINWVLLKS
+511 VKDGKINWVLLKS
-524 LGLSFTKNDIPDD
+524 LGNSFTKNDISED
-537 ILMEVVREQ
+537 ILMEIVREL

>member
-1 MNDLVYLI
+1 MNELVYLI
-9 GFSGTGKSSVAK
+9 GFSGTGKSSVAR
-21 LIANALGWDFIDMDE
+21 LIAQALRWSFIDMDE
-36 EIESTFGKPISEIF
+36 EIESSCGKSISEIF
-50 QTKGEKWFREEES
+50 QTKGEKWFRDEES
-63 KLLHN
+63 KLLNN
-68 IAVKN
+68 ISVKN
-73 KLIIS
+73 KHIIS

-84 VKEQNMNLMLKTGY
+84 VKDQNMNLMLKTGY
-98 VICLEASV
+98 VICLDASV
-106 EEIVSRLSILPRIDN
+106 DQIVARLSILAGKDN

-127 KITNLSIEDI
+127 KITNLSVEDI
-137 SNFKSERANIYA
+137 SNFKSERANIYSM
-149 RANFTINTNEL
+149 ANFTINTNHL

-184 WQKIDGFCTSVENI
+184 WQKIDDFCTSVENI

-208 DLYEKLPQIL
+208 DLYEKLPQML
-218 KPYLIK
+218 KPFLIK
-224 QKMFLLADD
+224 HKVFLLADD

-242 QKIFELNKIKTT
+242 QKVFELNKIKTT

-278 SEQTD
+278 SEHAD

-295 VGDIA
+295 VGDIS

-343 GSFHNPSLVLSDLR
+343 GSFHAPSLVVSDL
-357 TLDTLPQ
+357 LALNTLPQ

-399 EELILIIKKSI
+399 EELISIIKKSI

-429 LLNYGHTLGHAIEA
+429 LLNYGHTVGHAIEA

-471 LLSDNDCDFHIQI
+471 LLSDDDYNFHIQI
-484 LNKFSLPTDFKD
+484 LNKFNLPTDFKD
-496 INWEK
+496 INWEN
-501 CFNLIKNDKK
+501 CFDLIKNDKK
-511 VKAGKINWVLLKS
+511 VKDGKINWVLLKS
-524 LGLSFTKNDIPDD
+524 LGNSFTKNDISED
-537 ILMEVVREQ
+537 ILMEIVREQ

>member
-1 MNDLVYLI
+1 MNELVYLI
-9 GFSGTGKSSVAK
+9 GFSGTGKSSVAR
-21 LIANALGWDFIDMDE
+21 LIAQALRWSFIDMDE
-36 EIESTFGKPISEIF
+36 EIESSCGKSISEIF
-50 QTKGEKWFREEES
+50 QTKGEKWFRDEES
-63 KLLHN
+63 KLLNN
-68 IAVKN
+68 ISVKN
-73 KLIIS
+73 KHIIS

-84 VKEQNMNLMLKTGY
+84 VKDQNMNLMLKTGY
-98 VICLEASV
+98 VICLDASV
-106 EEIVSRLSILPRIDN
+106 DQIVARLSILAGKDN

-127 KITNLSIEDI
+127 KITNLSVEDI
-137 SNFKSERANIYA
+137 SNFKSERANIYSM
-149 RANFTINTNEL
+149 ANFTINTNHL

-184 WQKIDGFCTSVENI
+184 WQKIDDFCTSVENI

-208 DLYEKLPQIL
+208 DLYEKLPQML
-218 KPYLIK
+218 KPFLIK
-224 QKMFLLADD
+224 HKVFLLADD

-242 QKIFELNKIKTT
+242 QKVFELNKIKTT

-278 SEQTD
+278 SEHAD

-295 VGDIA
+295 VGDIS

-343 GSFHNPSLVLSDLR
+343 GSFHAPSLVVSDLLA
-357 TLDTLPQ
+357 LDTLPQ

-399 EELILIIKKSI
+399 EELISIIKKSI
-410 KIKADIVSV
+410 KIKANIVSV

-429 LLNYGHTLGHAIEA
+429 LLNYGHTVGHAIEA

-471 LLSDNDCDFHIQI
+471 LLSDDDYNFHIQI
-484 LNKFSLPTDFKD
+484 LNKFNLPTDFKD
-496 INWEK
+496 INWEN
-501 CFNLIKNDKK
+501 CFDLIKNDKK
-511 VKAGKINWVLLKS
+511 VKDGKINWVLLKS
-524 LGLSFTKNDIPDD
+524 LGNSFTKNDISED
-537 ILMEVVREQ
+537 ILMEIVREQ

>member
-1 MNDLVYLI
+1 MNELVYLI
-9 GFSGTGKSSVAK
+9 GFSGTGKSSVAR
-21 LIANALGWDFIDMDE
+21 LIAQALRWRFIDMDA
-36 EIESTFGKPISEIF
+36 EIESSYGKSISEIF
-50 QTKGEKWFREEES
+50 QTKGEKWFRDEES
-63 KLLHN
+63 KLLNN
-68 IAVKN
+68 ISVKN
-73 KLIIS
+73 KHIIS

-84 VKEQNMNLMLKTGY
+84 VKDQNMNLMLKTGY
-98 VICLEASV
+98 VICLDASV
-106 EEIVSRLSILPRIDN
+106 DQIVARLSILAGKDN

-127 KITNLSIEDI
+127 KITNLSVEDI
-137 SNFKSERANIYA
+137 SNFKSERANIYSM
-149 RANFTINTNEL
+149 ANFTINTNHL

-184 WQKIDGFCTSVENI
+184 WQKIDDFCTSVENI

-208 DLYEKLPQIL
+208 DLYEKLPQML
-218 KPYLIK
+218 KPFLIK
-224 QKMFLLADD
+224 HKVFLLADD

-242 QKIFELNKIKTT
+242 QKVFELNKIKTT

-278 SEQTD
+278 SEHAD

-295 VGDIA
+295 VGDIS

-343 GSFHNPSLVLSDLR
+343 GSFHAPSLVVSDLLA
-357 TLDTLPQ
+357 LDTLPQ

-399 EELILIIKKSI
+399 EELISIIKKSI

-429 LLNYGHTLGHAIEA
+429 LLNYGHTVGHAIEA

-471 LLSDNDCDFHIQI
+471 LLSDDDYNFHIQI
-484 LNKFSLPTDFKD
+484 LNKFNLPTDFKD
-496 INWEK
+496 INWEN
-501 CFNLIKNDKK
+501 CFDLIKNDKK
-511 VKAGKINWVLLKS
+511 VKDGKINWVLLKS
-524 LGLSFTKNDIPDD
+524 LGNSFTKNDISED
-537 ILMEVVREQ
+537 ILMEIVREQ

>member
-198 NNIYPVYVGS
+198 NNIYPVYIGS

-278 SEQTD
+278 SEQAD

>member
-9 GFSGTGKSSVAK
+9 GFSGTGKSSAAK

-198 NNIYPVYVGS
+198 NNIYPVYIGS

-278 SEQTD
+278 SEQAD